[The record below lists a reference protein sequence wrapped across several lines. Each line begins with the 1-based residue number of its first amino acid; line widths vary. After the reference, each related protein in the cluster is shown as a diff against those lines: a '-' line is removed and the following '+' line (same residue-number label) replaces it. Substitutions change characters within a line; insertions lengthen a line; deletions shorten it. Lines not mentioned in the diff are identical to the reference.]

1 MQLYKQ
7 ISTLNHDLKASEG
20 SVLQILK
27 DIGAYSKFTP
37 FISENFVKFVFY
49 FVHAYSFD
57 SEMMDTKTFTAS
69 LKTIEK
75 NFDFDLDSFRV
86 KIGEE
91 FEEKYLELIQWYLEV
106 QRNRDFELL
115 MSGQILYKQMI
126 SASTSR
132 AIFTKSKAK
141 DEDNKGIETIDY
153 DLKHDLFLN
162 CLSLNEKLS
171 VLEEKL
177 SSSSRLIQE
186 ATGKRI
192 IDLKIENY

>member
-20 SVLQILK
+20 NVLQILK

-37 FISENFVKFVFY
+37 FISDNFVKFVFY
-49 FVHAYSFD
+49 FVHAYSFE

-75 NFDFDLDSFRV
+75 NFDFDLESFRV

-126 SASTSR
+126 SASTSK
-132 AIFTKSKAK
+132 AIFKKSKSS
-141 DEDNKGIETIDY
+141 EENEGVENIDY

-162 CLSLNEKLS
+162 CLSLNDKLS

>member
-7 ISTLNHDLKASEG
+7 ISTLNQDLKASEG
-20 SVLQILK
+20 NVLKILK

-49 FVHAYSFD
+49 FVHAYSFE

-75 NFDFDLDSFRV
+75 NFDFDLESFRL

>member
-1 MQLYKQ
+1 MQLYKK
-7 ISTLNHDLKASEG
+7 ISGLTCGLTSEFDALN
-20 SVLQILK
+20 ILK
-27 DIGAYSKFTP
+27 ETGTYHEFTP

-49 FVHAYSFD
+49 FVHAYSFESD
-57 SEMMDTKTFTAS
+57 MMDTKTFTAS

-75 NFDFDLDSFRV
+75 NFDFDLESFRL

-126 SASTSR
+126 SASTSK
-132 AIFTKSKAK
+132 AIFKKSKST
-141 DEDNKGIETIDY
+141 EENEGVENIDY
-153 DLKHDLFLN
+153 DLKHDLYLN
-162 CLSLNEKLS
+162 CLSLNDKLS

-177 SSSSRLIQE
+177 SSSNKLIQE
-186 ATGKRI
+186 ATGKRV
-192 IDLKIENY
+192 IDLKIEDY